1 MNIKGFEGSAE
12 GQPQSP
18 IGTGPAANPSPV
30 LDEGGLREAGLGEA
44 DDRWQPPTL
53 PRLNLLHFAL
63 FGWPMDALTPVDE
76 LRSSFNLVD
85 AARKLLNSERYRW
98 DARGVVPLWP
108 QDKWVCTD
116 AWGLRIWV
124 NLRDGHV
131 GWGVLHE
138 DWENEEVGFVLSRLR
153 PGDAFVDVGANV
165 GVYTLQ
171 AARAVGPAGHVYS
184 IEPRP
189 DTYEMLSRSIGDNGF
204 ADRCTVFNVAL
215 GSEETSA
222 DLNTSHDPLN
232 PGATF
237 VTRNDAGAV
246 RVCPLDRLPIPGD
259 RPVRVL
265 KMDIE
270 GFEPVMMD
278 GATAF
283 FSRHRPV
290 VVTEIFPRAIRHVSG
305 RDATEYYDQFTKL
318 GYSVHHLQGDQVGQR
333 MGREEVT
340 AIADITEPFNIVCLP
355 DP

>member
-1 MNIKGFEGSAE
+1 MNTKSSDPSAD
-12 GQPQSP
+12 GQPQLPTETSP
-18 IGTGPAANPSPV
+18 TVSSSPAPGEAS
-30 LDEGGLREAGLGEA
+30 LDQGGLGEA
-44 DDRWQPPTL
+44 DDRWQPPTV

-76 LRSSFNLVD
+76 LRSSVNLIE

-108 QDKWVCTD
+108 RDKWVCTD

-124 NLRDGHV
+124 NLHDGHV

-138 DWENEEVGFVLSRLR
+138 DWENEEVGFVLSRLQ
-153 PGDAFVDVGANV
+153 PGDVFVDVGANV

-171 AARAVGPAGHVYS
+171 AARAVGPSGHVYS

-189 DTYEMLSRSIGDNGF
+189 DTYGMLTRSIGDNGF
-204 ADRCTVFNVAL
+204 AGRCTVFNVAL
-215 GSEETSA
+215 GSEETAA

-237 VTRNDAGAV
+237 VSRNDAGAV
-246 RVCPLDRLPIPGD
+246 RVCSLDSLPIPAD

-290 VVTEIFPRAIRHVSG
+290 VITEIFPRAIRRVSG
-305 RDATEYYDQFTKL
+305 RDATEYYDQFTTL
-318 GYSVHHLQGDQVGQR
+318 NYRVHHLQGDQVGR
-333 MGREEVT
+333 LMEREEVT

-355 DP
+355 NP

>member
-1 MNIKGFEGSAE
+1 MSTEFENSA
-12 GQPQSP
+12 G
-18 IGTGPAANPSPV
+18 
-30 LDEGGLREAGLGEA
+30 
-44 DDRWQPPTL
+44 RWAQPPVEVRQAPSVTPL
-53 PRLNLLHFAL
+53 PDDWGGDGDPRQAPTTQHLNLLHFAL
-63 FGWPMDALTPVDE
+63 FGWPMDHLTPVDK
-76 LRSSFNLVD
+76 LRSSPNLVE
-85 AARKLLNSERYRW
+85 AARTLLNSERFRW

-108 QDKWVCTD
+108 RDKWVCTD
-116 AWGLRIWV
+116 AWGLRMWV
-124 NLRDGHV
+124 NLHDGYV
-131 GWGVLHE
+131 SWGVLHE
-138 DWENEEVGFVLSRLR
+138 DWENEEVGFVVSSLR

-189 DTYEMLSRSIGDNGF
+189 DTCRMLTRSIGDNGF

-215 GSEETSA
+215 GSEDMAA

-237 VTRNDAGAV
+237 VTRNNGGAV
-246 RVCPLDRLPIPGD
+246 RVCPLDSLPIPGD

-270 GFEPVMMD
+270 GFEPLMMD

-283 FSRHRPV
+283 FSRHRPII
-290 VVTEIFPRAIRHVSG
+290 VTEIFPRAIRTVAG
-305 RDATEYYDQFTKL
+305 RDATEYYDQFTRL
-318 GYSVHHLQGDQVGQR
+318 GYSVHHLDGNRVGKLMER
-333 MGREEVT
+333 DGVT

-355 DP
+355 DR